1 MAAVTLVGPP
11 EIYTLNPTTTTTVVA
26 DPTPTTVTTTT
37 AATTNN
43 TFLDQMMANFNTL
56 STTRYPPMGL
66 TENMSPTFLSTGN
79 PCLDF
84 FFHVVPDTPS
94 ETLLERL
101 QLAWSQNPLTT
112 LKLVCNLRGVRG
124 TGKSDREGFYAAAL
138 WFHQHHPKTL
148 ASNVPY
154 LADFGYFKDLPEIL
168 YRLLEGSSVRK
179 TQKQEWNQ
187 RKIGSKNKRS
197 QVQPVLVLE
206 KQTKKLCRDNVP
218 AKAATPISNP
228 FMILTQSSEE
238 DIEKDSL
245 MIKEM
250 SAKAKAKKKAAHTLK
265 KEQKRIAL
273 AKKLAERSG
282 KAKEIAH
289 TLKEQKRIAL
299 AKKLVQRYTSD
310 PNFKFLHDS
319 ISDHFA
325 DCLIKDLEFLKS
337 GSPTKIS
344 LAAKWCPSVDSSFD
358 RSTLLCESIAKRI
371 FPREEYEGVEEAHY
385 AYRVRDRLRKDVLVP
400 LRKVLE
406 LPEVFIGANQWNL
419 IPYNRVASVAME
431 FYKEKF
437 LKHDK
442 ERFEKY
448 LEDVK
453 AGKTTIAAGALLPH
467 KIIESLGDEDGGKVA
482 ELQWKRMVDDL
493 LKKGKMRNCLAVCD
507 VSGSM
512 SGIPMEVSV
521 ALGLLVSEL
530 NDEPWKGKVITF
542 SAEPQLHLIQGDDLK
557 SKTEFVRN
565 MDWGMNTDFQKV
577 FDRILDVAV
586 NGNLKEEQMIK
597 RIFVFSDMEFDE
609 ASANSWETDYHA
621 ITRKYREKGY
631 GSAVPQIVFW
641 NLRDSRAT
649 PVPATQKGVAL
660 ISGYSKNLLTLFL
673 DNEGDISPVVAMEAA
688 IAGPEYQKLVVL
700 D

>member
-11 EIYTLNPTTTTTVVA
+11 EIYTFKSTTTAVA
-26 DPTPTTVTTTT
+26 VPTPTTLTE
-37 AATTNN
+37 TTNN
-43 TFLDQMMANFNTL
+43 PFLDQMVANFN
-56 STTRYPPMGL
+56 STQMGL

-84 FFHVVPDTPS
+84 FFHVVPNTPS
-94 ETLLERL
+94 ETLVERL

-124 TGKSDREGFYAAAL
+124 TGKSDREGFYSAAL
-138 WFHQHHPKTL
+138 WFHEHHPKTL
-148 ASNVPY
+148 AVNVPS

-179 TQKQEWNQ
+179 TQKEEWYQ
-187 RKIGSKNKRS
+187 RKVGSKNKRS
-197 QVQPVLVLE
+197 VTSFPFGRRNTNQ
-206 KQTKKLCRDNVP
+206 KQQRKKDN
-218 AKAATPISNP
+218 KGWKGT
-228 FMILTQSSEE
+228 
-238 DIEKDSL
+238 EKDSL
-245 MIKEM
+245 MTEETLAR
-250 SAKAKAKKKAAHTLK
+250 AKAQKQTAHALK
-265 KEQKRIAL
+265 EEKRIA
-273 AKKLAERSG
+273 S
-282 KAKEIAH
+282 
-289 TLKEQKRIAL
+289 

-310 PNFKFLHDS
+310 PNFKLLHDS

-325 DCLIKDLEFLKS
+325 DCLKKDLELLKS

-358 RSTLLCESIAKRI
+358 RSTLLCETIAKRI
-371 FPREEYEGVEEAHY
+371 FPKEEYEGVEEAHY

-400 LRKVLE
+400 LRKLLE

-419 IPYNRVASVAME
+419 IPYNRVASVAMKL
-431 FYKEKF
+431 YKEKF

-467 KIIESLGDEDGGKVA
+467 EIIKSLGDGDGGEVA

-512 SGIPMEVSV
+512 YGIPMEVSV

-530 NDEPWKGKVITF
+530 SDEPWKGKVITF
-542 SAEPQLHLIQGDDLK
+542 SAEPQLHSIQGDNLK
-557 SKTEFVRN
+557 SKTDFVRD
-565 MDWGMNTDFQKV
+565 MDWGGNTDFQKV

-586 NGNLKEEQMIK
+586 NGNLKEDQMIK
-597 RIFVFSDMEFDE
+597 RIFVFSDMEFDQ
-609 ASANSWETDYHA
+609 ASMNPWETDYQA
-621 ITRKYREKGY
+621 ITRKYTEKGY

-660 ISGYSKNLLTLFL
+660 VSGFSKNLLTLFL
-673 DNEGDISPVVAMEAA
+673 DNEGDISPVEAMEAA

>member
-1 MAAVTLVGPP
+1 MTGVTLVGPP
-11 EIYTLNPTTTTTVVA
+11 EIYTLKWNPTKPTYATILASLRTTSLGTTQ
-26 DPTPTTVTTTT
+26 
-37 AATTNN
+37 N
-43 TFLDQMMANFNTL
+43 
-56 STTRYPPMGL
+56 PPMGL

-94 ETLLERL
+94 ETLVQRL

-148 ASNVPY
+148 ASNVPS

-168 YRLLEGSSVRK
+168 YRILEGSSVRK
-179 TQKQEWNQ
+179 TQKEEWNQ
-187 RKIGSKNKRS
+187 RKSGSKNKRLS
-197 QVQPVLVLE
+197 SRSTRFGVRKTNFRSRKTNR
-206 KQTKKLCRDNVP
+206 KQRYTNNKDN
-218 AKAATPISNP
+218 KWWKGT
-228 FMILTQSSEE
+228 
-238 DIEKDSL
+238 EKDSL
-245 MIKEM
+245 ISKETA
-250 SAKAKAKKKAAHTLK
+250 AKAKV
-265 KEQKRIAL
+265 Q
-273 AKKLAERSG
+273 
-282 KAKEIAH
+282 KEIAH
-289 TLKEQKRIAL
+289 VLKEKKKIAL
-299 AKKLVQRYTSD
+299 AYRLVQRYTSD

-325 DCLIKDLEFLKS
+325 DCLKKDLQFLKS

-419 IPYNRVASVAME
+419 IPYNRVASVAMK

-448 LEDVK
+448 LKDVK

-467 KIIESLGDEDGGKVA
+467 EIIESLEDKDGGEVA
-482 ELQWKRMVDDL
+482 ELQWKRMVDDM

-530 NDEPWKGKVITF
+530 SDEPWKGKVITF
-542 SAEPQLHLIQGDDLK
+542 SAEPQLHLIEGEDLY

-577 FDRILDVAV
+577 FDRILEVAV
-586 NGNLKEEQMIK
+586 NGNIKEDQMIK
-597 RIFVFSDMEFDE
+597 RIFVFSDMEFDQ
-609 ASANSWETDYHA
+609 ASANSWETDYQA
-621 ITRKYREKGY
+621 ITKKYREKGY

-641 NLRDSRAT
+641 NLRESNAT

-660 ISGYSKNLLTLFL
+660 VSGFSKNLLTLFL
-673 DNEGDISPVVAMEAA
+673 DNEGDISPVKAMEAA
-688 IAGPEYQKLVVL
+688 ISGPEYQKLVVL

>member
-1 MAAVTLVGPP
+1 MAPAVTLVGPP
-11 EIYTLNPTTTTTVVA
+11 EIYTLKSTPTTQ
-26 DPTPTTVTTTT
+26 TTVTTTAD
-37 AATTNN
+37 AAAAAPAPTGNA
-43 TFLDQMMANFNTL
+43 FIDQMVANFNSF
-56 STTRYPPMGL
+56 STIENPPMGL
-66 TENMSPTFLSTGN
+66 TENMSPTFISTGN

-84 FFHVVPDTPS
+84 FFHIVPDTPS
-94 ETLLERL
+94 QRLVETL
-101 QLAWSQNPLTT
+101 QLAWSQNPLTA

-148 ASNVPY
+148 ASNVPS

-168 YRLLEGSSVRK
+168 YRLLEGSSIRK
-179 TQKQEWNQ
+179 TRKEEWKNQ
-187 RKIGSKNKRS
+187 RKLGSKNKNNKLSSSSTPFGVRKTNK
-197 QVQPVLVLE
+197 
-206 KQTKKLCRDNVP
+206 KQSHNKNDN
-218 AKAATPISNP
+218 KEWKGT
-228 FMILTQSSEE
+228 
-238 DIEKDSL
+238 EKDSL
-245 MIKEM
+245 MTEEVLAR
-250 SAKAKAKKKAAHTLK
+250 AKAQKETAH
-265 KEQKRIAL
+265 A
-273 AKKLAERSG
+273 
-282 KAKEIAH
+282 
-289 TLKEQKRIAL
+289 LKEEKRIAL
-299 AKKLVQRYTSD
+299 AKKLVERYTTD
-310 PNFKFLHDS
+310 PNFKLLHDS

-325 DCLIKDLEFLKS
+325 DCLKKDLQFLKS

-406 LPEVFIGANQWNL
+406 LPEIFIGANQWNL
-419 IPYNRVASVAME
+419 IPYNRVASVAMK

-467 KIIESLGDEDGGKVA
+467 EIIGSLGDGDGGEVA
-482 ELQWKRMVDDL
+482 ELQWKRIVDDL
-493 LKKGKMRNCLAVCD
+493 LKKGKMSNCLAVCD

-609 ASANSWETDYHA
+609 ASANSWETDYQA
-621 ITRKYREKGY
+621 ITRKYGEKGY
-631 GSAVPQIVFW
+631 GSSVPQIVFW
-641 NLRDSRAT
+641 NLRDSKAT

-660 ISGYSKNLLTLFL
+660 VSGFSKNLLTLFL
-673 DNEGDISPVVAMEAA
+673 DNEGDISPVEAMEAA

>member
-1 MAAVTLVGPP
+1 MATATTLVGPP
-11 EIYTLNPTTTTTVVA
+11 ELY
-26 DPTPTTVTTTT
+26 TTVT
-37 AATTNN
+37 ATTNK
-43 TFLDQMMANFNTL
+43 TSIDQMVTNFNTL
-56 STTRYPPMGL
+56 HTNQNPPMTL
-66 TENMSPTFLSTGN
+66 TENMSPTYLTTGN

-84 FFHVVPDTPS
+84 FFHVVPDTPP
-94 ETLLERL
+94 ETLLRRL
-101 QLAWSQNPLTT
+101 QLAWSYNPLTT

-138 WFHQHHPKTL
+138 WFHHYHPKTL
-148 ASNVPY
+148 ASNVPS

-168 YRLLEGSSVRK
+168 YRLLQGTNIRK
-179 TQKQEWNQ
+179 IQKEEWNQ
-187 RKIGSKNKRS
+187 
-197 QVQPVLVLE
+197 
-206 KQTKKLCRDNVP
+206 KKLAAYRKKNRKSKSKSKSKTRFGVRKFDQEQWEFKPPLVQVKPPLVKKIQNPFSVLHDYTDEDSLMSEEIAVRDA
-218 AKAATPISNP
+218 AKAAARAKR
-228 FMILTQSSEE
+228 
-238 DIEKDSL
+238 DEKRKASL
-245 MIKEM
+245 
-250 SAKAKAKKKAAHTLK
+250 LK
-265 KEQKRIAL
+265 KEKMIALDYEKKEKRIAL
-273 AKKLAERSG
+273 AYEKLPKKE
-282 KAKEIAH
+282 KKIV
-289 TLKEQKRIAL
+289 L
-299 AKKLVQRYTSD
+299 AKKLVER
-310 PNFKFLHDS
+310 
-319 ISDHFA
+319 
-325 DCLIKDLEFLKS
+325 
-337 GSPTKIS
+337 

-358 RSTLLCESIAKRI
+358 RATLLCESIAKRI

-406 LPEVFIGANQWNL
+406 LPEVFIGANRWKL

-442 ERFEKY
+442 KRFEKY

-453 AGKTTIAAGALLPH
+453 VGKTTIAAGALLPH
-467 KIIESLGDEDGGKVA
+467 DIIRSLGDGDGGEVA
-482 ELQWKRMVDDL
+482 ELQWTRMVDDL

-512 SGIPMEVSV
+512 TGIPMDVCV

-530 NDEPWKGKVITF
+530 CEEPWKGKVITF
-542 SAEPQLHLIQGDDLK
+542 SAEPQLHVIQGDDLK
-557 SKTEFVRN
+557 SKTEFVME

-586 NGNLKEEQMIK
+586 NGNLKEDQMIK
-597 RIFVFSDMEFDE
+597 RIFVFSDMEFDQ
-609 ASANSWETDYHA
+609 ASANSWETDYQA

-641 NLRDSRAT
+641 NLRDSMAT
-649 PVPATQKGVAL
+649 PVSATQKGVAL
-660 ISGYSKNLLTLFL
+660 LSGFSKNLLKLFL
-673 DNEGDISPVVAMEAA
+673 DNEGDISHLLTDNDGDISPVGVMEAA

>member
-1 MAAVTLVGPP
+1 MASSTTTLIGPP
-11 EIYTLNPTTTTTVVA
+11 EIYSA
-26 DPTPTTVTTTT
+26 TTTT
-37 AATTNN
+37 AITTTNN
-43 TFLDQMMANFNTL
+43 VFIDQMLANFNSPKTN
-56 STTRYPPMGL
+56 RNPPMGF
-66 TENMSPTFLSTGN
+66 TENMSPTFLSTSN

-84 FFHVVPDTPS
+84 FFHVVPNTPS
-94 ETLLERL
+94 ETLIQRL
-101 QLAWSQNPLTT
+101 KLAWSHNPLTT

-124 TGKSDREGFYAAAL
+124 TGKSNREGFYTAAL

-148 ASNVPY
+148 ASNVPS

-168 YRLLEGSSVRK
+168 YRLLEG
-179 TQKQEWNQ
+179 T
-187 RKIGSKNKRS
+187 
-197 QVQPVLVLE
+197 
-206 KQTKKLCRDNVP
+206 
-218 AKAATPISNP
+218 
-228 FMILTQSSEE
+228 
-238 DIEKDSL
+238 EKDSL
-245 MIKEM
+245 MSQETVAR
-250 SAKAKAKKKAAHTLK
+250 AKAQKETAH
-265 KEQKRIAL
+265 A
-273 AKKLAERSG
+273 
-282 KAKEIAH
+282 
-289 TLKEQKRIAL
+289 LKEQKRIAL

-325 DCLIKDLEFLKS
+325 DCLKKDLEFLKS
-337 GSPTKIS
+337 GSTTKIS

-419 IPYNRVASVAME
+419 IPYNRVASVAMK

-453 AGKTTIAAGALLPH
+453 SGKTTIAAGALLPH
-467 KIIESLGDEDGGKVA
+467 EIIGSLGYIDGGEVA
-482 ELQWKRMVDDL
+482 ELQWKRIVDDL

-512 SGIPMEVSV
+512 DGIPMEVSV

-530 NDEPWKGKVITF
+530 SDEPWKGKVITF
-542 SAEPQLHLIQGDDLK
+542 SEEPHLHVIQGDNLK
-557 SKTEFVRN
+557 SKTNFVRD
-565 MDWGMNTDFQKV
+565 MDWGGNTDFQKV
-577 FDRILDVAV
+577 FDCILDVAV
-586 NGNLKEEQMIK
+586 NGNLKEDQMIK

-609 ASANSWETDYHA
+609 ASMNPWETDYQA
-621 ITRKYREKGY
+621 ITRKYRSKGY

-641 NLRDSRAT
+641 NLRDSEAT

-660 ISGYSKNLLTLFL
+660 VSGFSKNLLTLFL
-673 DNEGDISPVVAMEAA
+673 DNEGDISPVNAMEAA
-688 IAGPEYQKLVVL
+688 ISGPEYQKLFVL